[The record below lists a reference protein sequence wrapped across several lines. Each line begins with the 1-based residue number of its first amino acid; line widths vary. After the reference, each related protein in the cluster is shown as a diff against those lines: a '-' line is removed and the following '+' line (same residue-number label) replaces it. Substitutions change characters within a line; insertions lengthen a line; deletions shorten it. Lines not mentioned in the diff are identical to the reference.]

1 MKKLAFII
9 LIVMSLL
16 QAHATKK
23 NQSQGPAGTKL
34 DLTKILVVQ
43 RHIIRSSHV
52 YTYHEEDNKPGGGL
66 WIYDIASKS
75 LNKILDSDGGL
86 ILDASLHYDGKTIL
100 FSWKREMTG
109 VFQLYT
115 IETDRK
121 NLRQITNHPSNNF
134 NACWLPNDEI
144 VFVSD
149 RKPAFAYCWRTT
161 TPIIFKCKADGSKQ
175 TRLSANYLN
184 DFTPSVMEDGRILY
198 SRWEYVDRPA
208 IPIQSLWSMNP
219 DGTNLAGVFGNRVL
233 SPATFM
239 DARMIPDSDG
249 KILCVMTAHNRHCH
263 GAIGIVNPNIG
274 GNSQEAITNLTPE
287 INIGQV
293 DKGDG
298 NSISGPY
305 TNPYPLDNKQYLVS
319 KDGNIELRNYV
330 DTFKIRLIPA
340 ESGKNGLGYYSP
352 QPVRKKEREQ
362 LISSTLPDEKDTS
375 RELEDE
381 WAEIQLMDVY
391 NGLPDNI
398 LRGSIKKLAIVQE
411 MEKPLGISP
420 DLRAFG
426 FQFPVVSAGATYA
439 PKKVWGFATVEKD
452 GSARFKVPARQPIY
466 FLPLDENGMA
476 VQRMRTF
483 THLMPGEKQGCIGCH
498 ADRNYVVNL
507 NKNTPSAM
515 TREAEELEIPEWGL
529 NGFNYTKQVQ
539 PILNKHCISCH
550 GSNLPAAGLEL
561 TGDKTD
567 FFNIS
572 YENLVRRDTPAEDF
586 SIGGTNGT
594 FNNKYTSWIPT
605 YNGQE
610 ANILRISPGEW
621 GAKASLVARIIE
633 SGHKDQKGK
642 ARIDLSKIEKLNV
655 YMWIDLNVPYYG
667 GSNSNYQSNRGCRQ
681 QIPPGFAEAFK
692 EMASRRCVSCH
703 TQVKNDEVFSYPNQ
717 FALRI
722 DHADLNPIFKAP
734 LNPESGGSGKCKA
747 VVFKNKKDKDYVKL
761 LSTFDQ
767 LAKNLELRPRFD
779 MATENSDGV
788 SLVPEKRSYLIG
800 DYSNGKV
807 SIYSDVFG
815 NIWSYPVDGVYD
827 CWMRPNG
834 NVVAA
839 GYNRVMEIKPDLA
852 LGSGGE
858 ILWSYNQGTA
868 PGNYLGKSEVHG
880 CQLLPNGNV
889 LVSESGA
896 PRLVEINHQGIVVK
910 TISLPKTA
918 QDTHNQLRMA
928 RIDNKGNYWVSY
940 LGDGIIYLVNDI
952 GKVINKIN
960 IKKNESTPHSAYEAL
975 PLHNG
980 NILVSGAGS
989 GKIMEFNSSGKLI
1002 WEIGRDELPGIDL
1015 KWIAG
1020 IQRLPNNNTLICN
1033 WGEGQSKVKALEVT
1047 PEKKIVWQ
1055 LTNKAFKGITR
1066 IQIVPSEICH

>member
-1 MKKLAFII
+1 MKKLAFFI

-23 NQSQGPAGTKL
+23 NQSQAPVGTKL
-34 DLTKILVVQ
+34 DFKKILVVQ

-66 WIYDIASKS
+66 CIYDIESKS
-75 LNKILDSDGGL
+75 LVKILDSDGGL

-115 IETDRK
+115 IETDGT
-121 NLRQITNHPSNNF
+121 NLKQITNHPSNSF

-239 DARMIPDSDG
+239 DARMIPGSDG

-305 TNPYPLDNKQYLVS
+305 SNPYPLDNKQYLVS
-319 KDGNIELRNYV
+319 KDGSIELRNYV
-330 DTFKIRLIPA
+330 DTFKMGLIPA
-340 ESGKNGLGYYSP
+340 EPGKNGLGYYSP

-381 WAEIQLMDVY
+381 WAEIQMMDVY

-515 TREAEELEIPEWGL
+515 TREAEERLLG
-529 NGFNYTKQVQ
+529 
-539 PILNKHCISCH
+539 
-550 GSNLPAAGLEL
+550 
-561 TGDKTD
+561 
-567 FFNIS
+567 
-572 YENLVRRDTPAEDF
+572 VRKSDIITEQNTTPAV
-586 SIGGTNGT
+586 
-594 FNNKYTSWIPT
+594 PT
-605 YNGQE
+605 
-610 ANILRISPGEW
+610 
-621 GAKASLVARIIE
+621 VAP
-633 SGHKDQKGK
+633 Q
-642 ARIDLSKIEKLNV
+642 
-655 YMWIDLNVPYYG
+655 
-667 GSNSNYQSNRGCRQ
+667 
-681 QIPPGFAEAFK
+681 
-692 EMASRRCVSCH
+692 
-703 TQVKNDEVFSYPNQ
+703 
-717 FALRI
+717 
-722 DHADLNPIFKAP
+722 
-734 LNPESGGSGKCKA
+734 
-747 VVFKNKKDKDYVKL
+747 
-761 LSTFDQ
+761 
-767 LAKNLELRPRFD
+767 
-779 MATENSDGV
+779 
-788 SLVPEKRSYLIG
+788 
-800 DYSNGKV
+800 
-807 SIYSDVFG
+807 
-815 NIWSYPVDGVYD
+815 
-827 CWMRPNG
+827 
-834 NVVAA
+834 
-839 GYNRVMEIKPDLA
+839 
-852 LGSGGE
+852 
-858 ILWSYNQGTA
+858 
-868 PGNYLGKSEVHG
+868 
-880 CQLLPNGNV
+880 
-889 LVSESGA
+889 
-896 PRLVEINHQGIVVK
+896 
-910 TISLPKTA
+910 
-918 QDTHNQLRMA
+918 
-928 RIDNKGNYWVSY
+928 
-940 LGDGIIYLVNDI
+940 
-952 GKVINKIN
+952 
-960 IKKNESTPHSAYEAL
+960 
-975 PLHNG
+975 
-980 NILVSGAGS
+980 
-989 GKIMEFNSSGKLI
+989 
-1002 WEIGRDELPGIDL
+1002 
-1015 KWIAG
+1015 
-1020 IQRLPNNNTLICN
+1020 
-1033 WGEGQSKVKALEVT
+1033 
-1047 PEKKIVWQ
+1047 
-1055 LTNKAFKGITR
+1055 
-1066 IQIVPSEICH
+1066 